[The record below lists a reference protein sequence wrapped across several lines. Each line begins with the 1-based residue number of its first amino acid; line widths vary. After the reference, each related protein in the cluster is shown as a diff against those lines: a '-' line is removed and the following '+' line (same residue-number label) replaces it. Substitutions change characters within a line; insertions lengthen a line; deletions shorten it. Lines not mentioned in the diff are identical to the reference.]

1 MISPLYQK
9 FISGPDLPHI
19 VFKSQMV
26 TSSDGKGV
34 ILVGGHGGGRS
45 YVEPSVKLLQLKR
58 EGNGWASS
66 WTTMKQKLKYGRQE
80 HVAIPIP
87 NELTTCE

>member
-1 MISPLYQK
+1 
-9 FISGPDLPHI
+9 
-19 VFKSQMV
+19 MV

-34 ILVGGHGGGRS
+34 ILIGGNQGGRGD
-45 YVEPSVKLLQLKR
+45 VDPSVKLLQLKR
-58 EGNGWASS
+58 GENGWASS

>member
-1 MISPLYQK
+1 
-9 FISGPDLPHI
+9 
-19 VFKSQMV
+19 MV

-34 ILVGGHGGGRS
+34 ILIGGNQGGRKD
-45 YVEPSVKLLQLKR
+45 VDPSVTLLQLKR
-58 EGNGWASS
+58 EANGWASS
-66 WTTMKQKLKYGRQE
+66 WTTMKQKLKFARQE

>member
-1 MISPLYQK
+1 
-9 FISGPDLPHI
+9 
-19 VFKSQMV
+19 MV

-34 ILVGGHGGGRS
+34 ILIGGNQGGRS
-45 YVEPSVKLLQLKR
+45 DVDPSVKLLQLKR
-58 EGNGWASS
+58 EANGWASS

-87 NELTTCE
+87 NELTTCK

>member
-1 MISPLYQK
+1 MPY
-9 FISGPDLPHI
+9 FVHR
-19 VFKSQMV
+19 SQMV

-34 ILVGGHGGGRS
+34 ILIGGNQGGRS
-45 YVEPSVKLLQLKR
+45 DVDPSVKLLQLKR
-58 EGNGWASS
+58 EANGWASS

-80 HVAIPIP
+80 HVAIPIS